1 MRTTTRRR
9 FLAPMLLAPFGAVPA
24 AAALA
29 TPAEG
34 GATPA
39 GWIVGELRAVTL
51 GPSGGTRR
59 SAHLDDLHRL
69 GWLEC
74 GGQAL
79 DKGQFP
85 ELHEAIGNTWG
96 NGQKGRFLLPD
107 LRGFFLRGWETTRQW
122 ETYEQLMGGDLV
134 KGRADEESPKT
145 RPENANVAYF
155 IYAGRGV
162 GRDEPGAGNRKE

>member
-107 LRGFFLRGWETTRQW
+107 LRGFFLRGWAATSSKGALTRSPRRRAQRTPTSRTSSTRAEASAVTSPVPETAR
-122 ETYEQLMGGDLV
+122 
-134 KGRADEESPKT
+134 S
-145 RPENANVAYF
+145 
-155 IYAGRGV
+155 
-162 GRDEPGAGNRKE
+162 RDE